1 MNAPSSLISRF
12 AASTAILAAATVL
25 LAFFSY
31 HAIRGDIFQDSF
43 ETPLNEWSS
52 YVAGRIGEDPNIAKL
67 VASNH
72 QIGVVLTTS
81 EGVFAF
87 GTDGRP
93 VTPEHLAEHHEKA
106 RTIIV
111 EGHGGLSYSFYLR
124 DSQVVAAD
132 YSLLWGMIGGF
143 LFLIGVVYFVQLSQ
157 LRPLRWLK
165 EGVDKVSEGD
175 LSTRVPVV
183 RMDEIGQVGRA
194 FNRMTGRV
202 EQMLN
207 DHDRLMADVSHELR
221 SPLARIKLALEMLP
235 ESDKREQIATDIRE
249 MEALTSALLE
259 RERIKN
265 RTSRPDSDEFDLVAL
280 TRSVVDSF
288 EDREPSVVL
297 AESPD
302 ALEIQADKAL
312 LKVLIQNLLDNA
324 VKFSLDDSGPIEI
337 QLGREEKSVSITIN
351 DDGRGIPEEM
361 TGQVL
366 EPFVK
371 LDPARGHRSGYGLG
385 LNLCQRIVQAHG
397 GSIRLHPR
405 QPRGTSV
412 SVKLPLIQAAKSPPS
427 LID

>member
-1 MNAPSSLISRF
+1 
-12 AASTAILAAATVL
+12 
-25 LAFFSY
+25 
-31 HAIRGDIFQDSF
+31 
-43 ETPLNEWSS
+43 
-52 YVAGRIGEDPNIAKL
+52 
-67 VASNH
+67 
-72 QIGVVLTTS
+72 
-81 EGVFAF
+81 
-87 GTDGRP
+87 
-93 VTPEHLAEHHEKA
+93 
-106 RTIIV
+106 
-111 EGHGGLSYSFYLR
+111 
-124 DSQVVAAD
+124 
-132 YSLLWGMIGGF
+132 
-143 LFLIGVVYFVQLSQ
+143 
-157 LRPLRWLK
+157 
-165 EGVDKVSEGD
+165 
-175 LSTRVPVV
+175 
-183 RMDEIGQVGRA
+183 
-194 FNRMTGRV
+194 
-202 EQMLN
+202 
-207 DHDRLMADVSHELR
+207 
-221 SPLARIKLALEMLP
+221 MLP

-297 AESPD
+297 TESPD

-361 TGQVL
+361 TGKVL

-397 GSIRLHPR
+397 GSIRLQSR